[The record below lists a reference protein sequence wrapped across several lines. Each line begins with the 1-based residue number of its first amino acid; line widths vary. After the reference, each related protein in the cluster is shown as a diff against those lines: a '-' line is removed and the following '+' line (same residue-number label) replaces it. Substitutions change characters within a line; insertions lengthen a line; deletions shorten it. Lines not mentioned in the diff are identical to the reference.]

1 MWFIQSNFGL
11 NIYNVKYDDSI
22 IEILF
27 KNHSLSYKNLK
38 EKVENYLDRKSSP
51 ISDDTFTFHLNR
63 LRQNGEISK
72 EFCPQTNKDKDER
85 ICYSLT
91 DDGLKKKKLELKK
104 FSRVYILAFLVQ
116 LEDNPKEYDLTQEA
130 IEKFRNKNIDLSTNK
145 LTEIARKDNIT
156 AYKPVNCVQVIRDEV
171 SVTEILKPDKKP
183 RTKKENRYSYR
194 ILGISA
200 DDILHKYVN
209 SGTDDI
215 ETINQ
220 TDKSSNIVK
229 QALDLLEE
237 KGLITKVTKVFFG
250 SPRYSLV
257 KDLGYLL
264 HNCLSIKDIILN
276 DLDSYWRFIK
286 PPRRD
291 DTKKWLSYF
300 YGPKKANEKII
311 DFYSFFRSM
320 NRANYKERI
329 EETHKNMKFLI
340 NNYIP
345 QWSKKLKDDHMKII
359 EKYKSPLLSDFIA
372 VTTNPIKFEF
382 FKDICRRYSN

>member
-130 IEKFRNKNIDLSTNK
+130 
-145 LTEIARKDNIT
+145 RK
-156 AYKPVNCVQVIRDEV
+156 
-171 SVTEILKPDKKP
+171 
-183 RTKKENRYSYR
+183 
-194 ILGISA
+194 IS
-200 DDILHKYVN
+200 K
-209 SGTDDI
+209 
-215 ETINQ
+215 
-220 TDKSSNIVK
+220 
-229 QALDLLEE
+229 
-237 KGLITKVTKVFFG
+237 
-250 SPRYSLV
+250 
-257 KDLGYLL
+257 
-264 HNCLSIKDIILN
+264 
-276 DLDSYWRFIK
+276 
-286 PPRRD
+286 
-291 DTKKWLSYF
+291 
-300 YGPKKANEKII
+300 
-311 DFYSFFRSM
+311 
-320 NRANYKERI
+320 
-329 EETHKNMKFLI
+329 
-340 NNYIP
+340 
-345 QWSKKLKDDHMKII
+345 
-359 EKYKSPLLSDFIA
+359 
-372 VTTNPIKFEF
+372 
-382 FKDICRRYSN
+382 